1 MKKMIKY
8 KQSGKVDDIIDDNPD
23 KQKGEESVHKM
34 FLEHI
39 FVVNNILIYSQKLED
54 V

>member
-1 MKKMIKY
+1 MIKY
-8 KQSGKVDDIIDDNPD
+8 KQSGKVDDIIDDNPN
-23 KQKGEESVHKM
+23 KQEWEESVHKM

-39 FVVNNILIYSQKLED
+39 LVVNNILINSQKLED